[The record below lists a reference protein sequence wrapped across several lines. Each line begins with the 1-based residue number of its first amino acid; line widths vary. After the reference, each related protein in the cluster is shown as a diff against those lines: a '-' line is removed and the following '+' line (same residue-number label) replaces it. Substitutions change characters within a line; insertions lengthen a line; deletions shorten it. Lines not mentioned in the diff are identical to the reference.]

1 MLSETQH
8 TGESAKQ
15 MKDELN
21 LFKQKFKSLESQFLI
36 EKTNSQSKLE
46 NISTRMFSA
55 ELDNTFIPTTKSKLD
70 TITKEIEQLRISQK
84 QLLERSNN
92 ANDNAPQVNPYV
104 QETKTKIDA
113 NTLLLFDSNGKFIKP
128 NLLSKE
134 STSQKIDCMTI
145 DELTDMIPKYEIIQD
160 PTKLLL
166 NVGLNDLDNK
176 SVAEVCSKYEEAV
189 KVLTNKFKFAKIY
202 LNSIFY
208 RKDGSLK
215 KETDELNHFISGL
228 CDSTNNLNYIN
239 NYNINVHNNTDTKH
253 IGRKNLHI
261 LLSNIKYVLFGQL
274 PNTNMP
280 KGPRNSRK

>member
-21 LFKQKFKSLESQFLI
+21 LFKQKFISLESQFLI

-134 STSQKIDCMTI
+134 STSQK
-145 DELTDMIPKYEIIQD
+145 
-160 PTKLLL
+160 
-166 NVGLNDLDNK
+166 
-176 SVAEVCSKYEEAV
+176 
-189 KVLTNKFKFAKIY
+189 
-202 LNSIFY
+202 
-208 RKDGSLK
+208 
-215 KETDELNHFISGL
+215 
-228 CDSTNNLNYIN
+228 ST
-239 NYNINVHNNTDTKH
+239 V
-253 IGRKNLHI
+253 
-261 LLSNIKYVLFGQL
+261 
-274 PNTNMP
+274 
-280 KGPRNSRK
+280 